1 VRALLK
7 NIRFGQL
14 FSLFVIIYA
23 DKIHNKINKFYKKI
37 NEPGFF
43 LTAFGTIIKKYFR
56 IYHNCTCYMA
66 QANPIDRLVRAALM
80 SDDEFVGTLNNL
92 LKQDLRIS
100 VRELSEKSGISQSS
114 LYKLLHGRR
123 SPNLSTLREIVRALR
138 LLYHVSDEEFIGL
151 IAARPVLESVEER
164 VADIDGHRMRVRE
177 YPVHTMEDA
186 IVAAVRA
193 EREGAI
199 AIVCAPIVSSII
211 EQLVHVPVATI
222 IPRGSVQRAIE
233 LAARKA
239 WI

>member
-1 VRALLK
+1 
-7 NIRFGQL
+7 
-14 FSLFVIIYA
+14 
-23 DKIHNKINKFYKKI
+23 
-37 NEPGFF
+37 
-43 LTAFGTIIKKYFR
+43 
-56 IYHNCTCYMA
+56 MA
-66 QANPIDRLVRAALM
+66 HVDPIDRLMRAALI
-80 SDDEFVGTLNNL
+80 SDEEFVATLNDL
-92 LKQDLRIS
+92 LKNDLRIS
-100 VRELSEKSGISQSS
+100 VRELSDASGIAQSS
-114 LYKLLHGRR
+114 LYKILYGKR
-123 SPNLSTLREIVRALR
+123 SPNLSTLRAIVKGLR
-138 LLYHVSDEEFIGL
+138 QFYHIGNENFIGL

-164 VADIDGHRMRVRE
+164 VADIDGHHIRVRE

-222 IPRGSVQRAIE
+222 IPRESVQRAIE

>member
-1 VRALLK
+1 
-7 NIRFGQL
+7 
-14 FSLFVIIYA
+14 
-23 DKIHNKINKFYKKI
+23 
-37 NEPGFF
+37 
-43 LTAFGTIIKKYFR
+43 
-56 IYHNCTCYMA
+56 MA
-66 QANPIDRLVRAALM
+66 HMDPIDRLMRAALI
-80 SDDEFVGTLNNL
+80 SDEEFVATLNDL
-92 LKQDLRIS
+92 LKNDLRIS
-100 VRELSEKSGISQSS
+100 VRDLAAQCGIAQSS
-114 LYKLLHGRR
+114 LYKILHGKR
-123 SPNLSTLREIVRALR
+123 SPNLSTLREIVKALR
-138 LLYHVSDEEFIGL
+138 QFYHIGDENFIGL

-164 VADIDGHRMRVRE
+164 VADVDGHHMRVRE

-222 IPRGSVQRAIE
+222 IPRESVQRAIE

>member
-1 VRALLK
+1 
-7 NIRFGQL
+7 
-14 FSLFVIIYA
+14 
-23 DKIHNKINKFYKKI
+23 
-37 NEPGFF
+37 
-43 LTAFGTIIKKYFR
+43 
-56 IYHNCTCYMA
+56 MA
-66 QANPIDRLVRAALM
+66 QVDPIDRLMRAALI
-80 SDDEFVGTLNNL
+80 SDEEFVGTLNNL
-92 LKQDLRIS
+92 MKRDLRIS
-100 VRELSEKSGISQSS
+100 VRELAQKSGISPSS

-123 SPNLSTLREIVRALR
+123 SPNLSTLRQIIRTLR
-138 LLYHVSDEEFIGL
+138 QLYHVGDEDFIGL

-164 VADIDGHRMRVRE
+164 VADVGGRRIRVRE

-222 IPRGSVQRAIE
+222 EQLVHVPVATIIPRESVQRAIE

-239 WI
+239 WV

>member
-1 VRALLK
+1 MLATDPVDRLMRAAMTSDESFVAALNDILK
-7 NIRFGQL
+7 N
-14 FSLFVIIYA
+14 
-23 DKIHNKINKFYKKI
+23 
-37 NEPGFF
+37 
-43 LTAFGTIIKKYFR
+43 
-56 IYHNCTCYMA
+56 
-66 QANPIDRLVRAALM
+66 
-80 SDDEFVGTLNNL
+80 
-92 LKQDLRIS
+92 DLRIS
-100 VRELSEKSGISQSS
+100 VRDLAEKCGIAQSS
-114 LYKLLHGRR
+114 LYKILHGKR
-123 SPNLSTLREIVRALR
+123 SPNLSTLREIVRGIR
-138 LLYHVSDEEFIGL
+138 QFYHTGDENFIGL

-164 VADIDGHRMRVRE
+164 LAEVDGHRMRVRE

-222 IPRGSVQRAIE
+222 IPRESVQQAIE